1 MFERNGILLLKRFN
15 SYFLPTIMMSVAL
28 SMSIV
33 VDGII
38 VGNMLGQ
45 DALAA
50 VNLGLPLMQA
60 FATIFV
66 FIGMGGSILSA
77 WHLGRHETALAGTVF
92 TLSMLALLLAGMGC
106 VSAGLFL
113 GRELAGLLAGGTTL
127 AELLHRY
134 MIPLLWGAPLLLVVS
149 GMSYFVRVD
158 GRAGLASAMLVV
170 ANLVN
175 LVCDV
180 LFIQYS
186 GSIAGAAVATV
197 TGYSVGLLL
206 SVYYLLSPQRSLH
219 FTLKGCQLAATVWD
233 ILRSG
238 LPGGLAIGLQFV
250 KFFCLNMLVLS
261 VAGKS
266 GMVAFSVC
274 LACLSLAS
282 MFISGASQ
290 TMMPIMGVL
299 YGEGDYAGM
308 RIIFRRALTVLMSCT
323 VCLIVILMLFPRQ
336 LLLLFGIAGADAP
349 LGAHAVRYYA
359 PSLLWDAFAM
369 FMIYYAQTLRRATI
383 AVVPTFIQNVAVL
396 IPCAWLF
403 SRWLAL
409 DGIWL
414 SFSVTG
420 MITALALLALT
431 RHEAARS
438 GGRISGLLMLPARN
452 AAPECL
458 DVSLRNTLE
467 EATGLSARVTDFCR
481 EQGVT
486 QGLAMRVGIIVEEM
500 AVNAVRYGG
509 QTPDSVLMDVTVRV
523 TDQEVRISFRDAGR
537 PFSPLDYKTENGP
550 ATVGGIPL
558 IRVLGAQLSYSYS
571 LGFNNSTVIL
581 PRTMA

>member
-28 SMSIV
+28 SMSVV

-66 FIGMGGSILSA
+66 FFGMGGSILSA
-77 WHLGRHETALAGTVF
+77 WRLGRHETALAGTVF
-92 TLSMLALLLAGMGC
+92 TLSILALLLAGIGC
-106 VSAGLFL
+106 VGAGICF
-113 GRELAGLLAGGTTL
+113 GDELAGLLAGGSTL
-127 AELLHRY
+127 AELLRRY
-134 MIPLLWGAPLLLVVS
+134 MTPLLWGAPLLLVVS
-149 GMSYFVRVD
+149 GISYFVRVD
-158 GRAGLASAMLVV
+158 GGAGLASAILVT
-170 ANLVN
+170 ANIVN

-180 LFIQYS
+180 LFIHYS
-186 GSIAGAAVATV
+186 GSIAGAALATV
-197 TGYSVGLLL
+197 SGYGVGLLL
-206 SVYYLLSPQRSLH
+206 SAHYLRSPQRSLH
-219 FTLKGCQLAATVWD
+219 FTLKGGQLPANICD

-238 LPGGLAIGLQFV
+238 LPGGLAIGLQFI
-250 KFFCLNMLVLS
+250 KFFCLNMLVIS

-299 YGEGDYAGM
+299 YGEGDYTGM
-308 RIIFRRALTVLMSCT
+308 RIIFRRALKVLLSCT
-323 VCLIVILMLFPRQ
+323 ICLIVVLMLFPRE
-336 LLLLFGIAGADAP
+336 LLVLFGVAGADLS

-359 PSLLWDAFAM
+359 PSLLGDAFAM
-369 FMIYYAQTLRRATI
+369 FMIYYAQTLRKPTV
-383 AVVPTFIQNVAVL
+383 AVVSTFIQNVAAL

-414 SFSVTG
+414 PFSVTG
-420 MITALALLALT
+420 IITALALLALT
-431 RHEAARS
+431 RHESARS
-438 GGRISGLLMLPARN
+438 GGRISGLLMLPAQN
-452 AAPECL
+452 ASRDCL
-458 DVSLRNTLE
+458 DVSLHNTLA

-481 EQGVT
+481 EQGVD
-486 QGLAMRVGIIVEEM
+486 QGLAMRAGIIVEEM

-509 QTPDSVLMDVTVRV
+509 QKPNSTLMDVNIRV
-523 TDQEVRISFRDAGR
+523 TDREVRISFRDAGR
-537 PFSPLDYKTENGP
+537 PFSPLDYKTENSP

-558 IRVLGAQLSYSYS
+558 IRVLGARLSYSYS

-581 PRTMA
+581 PRTAA

>member
-1 MFERNGILLLKRFN
+1 MFERNGVLLLKCFN

-60 FATIFV
+60 FAAMFV
-66 FIGMGGSILSA
+66 FFGMGGSILSA
-77 WHLGRHETALAGTVF
+77 WHLGRHEAAPAGTVF
-92 TLSMLALLLAGMGC
+92 TISILALLLTSVGC
-106 VSAGLFL
+106 VLAGLFF
-113 GRELAGLLAGGTTL
+113 GSWLAGLLAGGTSL
-127 AELLHRY
+127 ADLLHLY
-134 MIPLLWGAPLLLVVS
+134 MKPLLLGAPLLLVTP

-158 GRAGLASAMLVV
+158 GRPGLASAMLVI
-170 ANLVN
+170 ANIVN
-175 LVCDV
+175 LVCDI
-180 LFIQYS
+180 LFIHYS
-186 GSIAGAAVATV
+186 GSISGAALATV
-197 TGYSVGLLL
+197 TGYGVGVLL
-206 SVYYLLSPQRSLH
+206 SLYYLTSPQRSLH
-219 FTLKGCQLAATVWD
+219 FTLKGSPLAASICG

-238 LPGGLAIGLQFV
+238 LPGGLSIGLQFI

-290 TMMPIMGVL
+290 TMMPIMSVL

-308 RIIFRRALTVLMSCT
+308 RIIFRRALKVLVSCT
-323 VCLIVILMLFPRQ
+323 MGLIVALMLFPRE
-336 LLLLFGIAGADAP
+336 LLLLFGIGGADAP
-349 LGAHAVRYYA
+349 LGVHAVRYYA
-359 PSLLWDAFAM
+359 PSLLGDAFAM
-369 FMIYYAQTLRRATI
+369 LMIYYAQTLRKPAVAVAT
-383 AVVPTFIQNVAVL
+383 TFIQNVAVL
-396 IPCAWLF
+396 LPCAWLF

-420 MITALALLALT
+420 IVTALAVLALT
-431 RHEAARS
+431 HREAVRS
-438 GGRISGLLMLPARN
+438 DGQIRGLLMLPSQN
-452 AAPECL
+452 TTSPCL

-467 EATGLSARVTDFCR
+467 EATGLSARASAFCR
-481 EQGVT
+481 EQGVN
-486 QGLAMRVGIIVEEM
+486 QGLAIRVGIIVEEM
-500 AVNAVRYGG
+500 TINAIRYGG
-509 QTPDSVLMDVTVRV
+509 QKPNSTLMDVNVRV

-537 PFSPLDYKTENGP
+537 PFSPLDYKTENSP

-558 IRVLGAQLSYSYS
+558 IRVLGARLSYSYA
-571 LGFNNSTVIL
+571 LGFNNSIVIL
-581 PRTMA
+581 PRTAE